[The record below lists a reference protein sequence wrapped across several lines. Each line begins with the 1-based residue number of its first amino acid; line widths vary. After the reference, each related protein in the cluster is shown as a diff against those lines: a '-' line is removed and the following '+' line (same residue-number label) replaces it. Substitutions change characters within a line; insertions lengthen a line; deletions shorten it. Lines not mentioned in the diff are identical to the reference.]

1 MHAKSCPDA
10 GSADGHSAGL
20 ETFWGRALAPAVR
33 VSFQNDS
40 VFRLDSMIDNGYLT
54 EGSIILMLSFQQL
67 WPASSVDRKILQQ
80 KLQGDDQSIGIA
92 TVVLVWTLK
101 C

>member
-33 VSFQNDS
+33 VSFQNAS
-40 VFRLDSMIDNGYLT
+40 AFRLVSMIDDGYLT
-54 EGSIILMLSFQQL
+54 EGSIILTLSFHQL
-67 WPASSVDRKILQQ
+67 WPASSVHRKILQK